1 MECMIIKNLKEINN
15 EKLSLYSI
23 KDLINDL
30 NVKNIILL
38 NEKSY
43 RIEQFIKLKKLNKI
57 LTIF

>member
-1 MECMIIKNLKEINN
+1 MIIKKLKEINS

-38 NEKSY
+38 NEKHY
-43 RIEQFIKLKKLNKI
+43 RIKQFIKLKKLNKT

>member
-1 MECMIIKNLKEINN
+1 MIIKKLKEINS

-38 NEKSY
+38 NEKHY
-43 RIEQFIKLKKLNKI
+43 RIKQFIKLKKLNKI